1 MTVLTHLRSPDEL
14 PTSIKTS
21 RQRELHLTGF
31 QENGIVAQDLIPI
44 SSVWHPVGSFPCH
57 SAAMSLGRPLQLMRS
72 LRKSPAL
79 FHHRFR
85 HDRAQSLS
93 HGDPLFKVHY
103 LGTEKIYSLD
113 MEQAEVAI
121 SHLLERSPA
130 PEKLGKEHALV
141 VRPRYIEVK
150 EISTGRQLTKTY
162 LRDIAYCAADAERP
176 NVFLYICKQ
185 QGQQLQCRVFWCSRP
200 EKVKDMTNCLA
211 RSFQSALSDLQE
223 SGSNRTQGEDL
234 MKEGRPLLTNGKAKS
249 CTMPRDLRKG
259 RSTRTLSSRS
269 PLREMM
275 RRTSIS
281 D

>member
-1 MTVLTHLRSPDEL
+1 
-14 PTSIKTS
+14 
-21 RQRELHLTGF
+21 
-31 QENGIVAQDLIPI
+31 
-44 SSVWHPVGSFPCH
+44 
-57 SAAMSLGRPLQLMRS
+57 MSLGRPLQLMRS
-72 LRKSPAL
+72 LRKSPGI
-79 FHHRFR
+79 FNQRFR
-85 HDRAQSLS
+85 HDRTKSLS

-103 LGTEKIYSLD
+103 LGTEKIFSLD
-113 MEQAEVAI
+113 LEQAEAAI
-121 SHLLERSPA
+121 SHVLERSPA
-130 PEKLGKEHALV
+130 LEKLGKEHALV

-200 EKVKDMTNCLA
+200 EKVKDITNCLA
-211 RSFQSALSDLQE
+211 RSFQRALTDWQE
-223 SGSNRTQGEDL
+223 AGPNRTQGEDKA
-234 MKEGRPLLTNGKAKS
+234 KEGRSFLAKSKAKC
-249 CTMPRDLRKG
+249 CTMPPDLRKG
-259 RSTRTLSSRS
+259 CSARRTLSSRS